1 MMLLIAHNNNNI
13 AAPTNTTTM
22 KVKTAMEDSRQAHHR
37 TMKHQGSNTSS
48 FNRQQDSR
56 CKTALN
62 ALSEGEVNLCHYL
75 IHKLSL
81 PSGLHAVI
89 EEMYSAME
97 SRIWIIDNSL
107 DMNVRDCALLLADD
121 DLTTII
127 KEEGH
132 SRWSEQLQVVDFH
145 MKMAMRELGFLPR

>member
-1 MMLLIAHNNNNI
+1 L
-13 AAPTNTTTM
+13 
-22 KVKTAMEDSRQAHHR
+22 S
-37 TMKHQGSNTSS
+37 
-48 FNRQQDSR
+48 
-56 CKTALN
+56 
-62 ALSEGEVNLCHYL
+62 ALSEGEVNLRHYL
-75 IHKLSL
+75 HKLSL